1 MTKTETLRQE
11 LEVMTAK
18 ANHMTEK
25 ADHMTAKANQ
35 LQEQLDSIIDSR
47 PFEVIVERIDETNK
61 YLLVIP
67 SQNYSAQLIRR
78 DRNTLVATSDYVHSP
93 EEMQSN
99 EAVQELIARKHRF
112 DDAQSAS

>member
-11 LEVMTAK
+11 LEV
-18 ANHMTEK
+18 
-25 ADHMTAKANQ
+25 MTAKANQ

-47 PFEVIVERIDETNK
+47 PFEVIVQRIDETNK

-93 EEMQSN
+93 EDMQSN